1 MQGCWFM
8 YKLQQRSGFQEAMVT
23 EPSCETGERKVF
35 NLFIA
40 HKSKMA
46 VEVIIY
52 FLIKSKKFEVLVL
65 LPSAI
70 TVLGLPKH
78 RM

>member
-1 MQGCWFM
+1 MQECCLL
-8 YKLQQRSGFQEAMVT
+8 YKLPQRSGFQEAMVT

-40 HKSKMA
+40 HKSKMS
-46 VEVIIY
+46 EEFIIY
-52 FLIKSKKFEVLVL
+52 FLIEGKNFEVLLL

-70 TVLGLPKH
+70 TV
-78 RM
+78 